1 VLVTIATP
9 TGTRSFS
16 HAFVLCFSVKLAQM
30 IASQAT
36 QIIAAPFAVVGS
48 IGVMLEGLNVHDALK
63 SYGVKPLSLKAGDM
77 KNPITT
83 WGEISDRD
91 LKLKLQDLN
100 ESHHDFIELCRSTRQ
115 ELDPGVCN
123 GRVMSGEKALQSG
136 MTDRILT
143 SEEYIYEKI
152 SEGDLVMKLHLIS
165 PESEQS
171 RFLRVLQILPHLRQK
186 LQSAVVFLSGGRFAT
201 FDGFKHAQLQM
212 HTNLINDMIQGVA
225 LASMIYG
232 AVIRSRFWKT

>member
-1 VLVTIATP
+1 
-9 TGTRSFS
+9 
-16 HAFVLCFSVKLAQM
+16 M
-30 IASQAT
+30 IASQAS

-48 IGVMLEGLNVHDALK
+48 IGVMLEGLNIHDALK

-91 LKLKLQDLN
+91 LKLKLQDLD
-100 ESHHDFIELCRSTRQ
+100 ESHQDFIELCRSTRP
-115 ELDPGVCN
+115 ELDPSVCN

-136 MTDRILT
+136 MTDRLLT
-143 SEEYIYEKI
+143 SEEYIFEKM

-186 LQSAVVFLSGGRFAT
+186 LQSAVLAFVPGGIFAR
-201 FDGFKHAQLQM
+201 FDGFKYAQLQQD
-212 HTNLINDMIQGVA
+212 TNLINNVIQGFA

-232 AVIRSRFWKT
+232 AVIRSGFWKP